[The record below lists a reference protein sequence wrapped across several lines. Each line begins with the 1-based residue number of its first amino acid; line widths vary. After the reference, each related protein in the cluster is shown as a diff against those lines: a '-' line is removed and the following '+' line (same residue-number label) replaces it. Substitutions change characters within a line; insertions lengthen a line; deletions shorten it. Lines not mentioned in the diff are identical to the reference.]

1 MSSIPE
7 HSHCKVC
14 GKVIKAGNQFCS
26 FACEKKYIA
35 EVESLIRAKR
45 VITIMTLVSPALLIA
60 SLLIAKFILLGG

>member
-14 GKVIKAGNQFCS
+14 GRVIKAGNQFCS
-26 FACEKKYIA
+26 VACEKKYIA

-45 VITIMTLVSPALLIA
+45 VITVTTLISPVLLIIF
-60 SLLIAKFILLGG
+60 LLVAKFLLFGG